1 MNPGASS
8 PHRKAK
14 ILGPGAVVT
23 LENASERA
31 RIRVRVVA
39 RDGHELRVEPLAGA
53 GLAPTWTVGERRLL
67 RTARP
72 SGLYLQR
79 ATIAQAES
87 DGSCS
92 LRLEPGP
99 ARRKQQRHYFRMPV
113 RLGVRLESR
122 DDDDGEIVVLRAC
135 NLSGN
140 GILLFDPLGYLE
152 PGLDVRLVL
161 PIGPS
166 GEVVRLDARV
176 VRAQED
182 PPRRVAL
189 SFEGIGDGAR
199 QLLLRYLV
207 RQHRQHLQ
215 GGCGTGEG
223 AKVYSIERP

>member
-8 PHRKAK
+8 SHRKAK

-23 LENASERA
+23 LENTSEGA
-31 RIRVRVVA
+31 RVRVRVVSRSG
-39 RDGHELRVEPLAGA
+39 RDLRVEPLAGT
-53 GLAPTWTVGERRLL
+53 GLVPTWTAGDRRLL

-79 ATIAQAES
+79 ATVEQTEA

-92 LRLEPGP
+92 LKLEPGP

-113 RLGVRLESR
+113 RLGVRLESK
-122 DDDDGEIVVLRAC
+122 DEDDGEIVVLRAC

-140 GILLFDPLGYLE
+140 GILLLDPLGYLE

-161 PIGPS
+161 PIGPA
-166 GEVVRLDARV
+166 GDVVRLDARV

-182 PPRRVAL
+182 SPRRVAL
-189 SFEGIGDGAR
+189 SFEGIGDGTR

-215 GGCGTGEG
+215 GGCGSGEG